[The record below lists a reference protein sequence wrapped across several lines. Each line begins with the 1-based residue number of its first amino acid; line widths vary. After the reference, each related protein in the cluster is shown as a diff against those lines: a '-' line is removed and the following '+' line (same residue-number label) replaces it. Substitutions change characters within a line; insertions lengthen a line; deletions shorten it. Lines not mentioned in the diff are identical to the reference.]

1 MLFATHTGPGAFY
14 RLMPHNSMALLF
26 GVAFLYAIVAMGMG
40 LRMFWRD
47 IREPPETLREPRSL
61 WQAMKDAGSLRYLDG
76 GGVGCMNEDERPTD
90 NRRVYHHLT
99 FYGFMLCFAATSVAT
114 FYHYIVGREAP
125 YFWYDLPVILGV
137 LGGLG
142 LLIGPVGLLFAKR
155 KRDRVVQ
162 DEVRL
167 GMDVAF
173 IAMLFMTSLTGLL
186 LLVFRATPAMGILLA
201 VHLGVVFS
209 LFITMPYSKMVHGL
223 YRFTAL
229 VRYAKE
235 RRALTES
242 HATTG

>member
-1 MLFATHTGPGAFY
+1 MKRRISGTTFP
-14 RLMPHNSMALLF
+14 S
-26 GVAFLYAIVAMGMG
+26 
-40 LRMFWRD
+40 FW
-47 IREPPETLREPRSL
+47 
-61 WQAMKDAGSLRYLDG
+61 
-76 GGVGCMNEDERPTD
+76 
-90 NRRVYHHLT
+90 
-99 FYGFMLCFAATSVAT
+99 
-114 FYHYIVGREAP
+114 
-125 YFWYDLPVILGV
+125 V
-137 LGGLG
+137 LGGVG

-173 IAMLFMTSLTGLL
+173 IGMLFMTSLTGLL

-235 RRALTES
+235 RRTRRSRTRPPADNSSKNNQSWEDSMFKIDRRLFLGVTLMAA
-242 HATTG
+242 ATLLPLHPASAELKGLEIVAPAAPAAAGT

>member
-1 MLFATHTGPGAFY
+1 
-14 RLMPHNSMALLF
+14 
-26 GVAFLYAIVAMGMG
+26 
-40 LRMFWRD
+40 
-47 IREPPETLREPRSL
+47 
-61 WQAMKDAGSLRYLDG
+61 MKDAGSLRYLDG

-125 YFWYDLPVILGV
+125 YFWYDVPVILGV

-142 LLIGPVGLLFAKR
+142 LLLGPVGLLFAKR
-155 KRDRVVQ
+155 RRDRVVQ
-162 DEVRL
+162 DEARL
-167 GMDVAF
+167 GMDVTF

-186 LLVFRATPAMGILLA
+186 LLVFRGTPAMGVLLA

-223 YRFTAL
+223 YRFAAL

-235 RRALTES
+235 RRTLTES
-242 HATTG
+242 HATTD